1 MVSLDFEEV
10 VVAGLAKSYGAT
22 LALAGVDLGFESG
35 TVTVVQGANGSG
47 KSTLL
52 WLLAQLGRP
61 TRGEIR
67 YGLHNADRAEE
78 LRGRIG
84 FVAHQ
89 LQLYPGLSGHEN
101 LVLAAELH
109 GIPYADKRASD
120 LCEALFL
127 TEYWDR
133 PLRTYS
139 RGQAQRVAIARA
151 LLHEPRLLLMD
162 EPSTG
167 LDTAA
172 TEALTR
178 LIEHEKQAGAI
189 IVVVSHEEE
198 FARTI
203 ADAMVYFE
211 RGRVV
216 ERAA

>member
-1 MVSLDFEEV
+1 MKLDFEEV
-10 VVAGLAKSYGAT
+10 AVTGLAKSYGPT
-22 LALAGVDLGFESG
+22 LALAGVDLSFARG

-52 WLLAQLGRP
+52 WLLALLAHP
-61 TRGEIR
+61 TRGDIR
-67 YGLHNADRAEE
+67 YGAYGTDRTDD

-101 LVLAAELH
+101 LVLAAKLQ
-109 GIPYADKRASD
+109 GIPYADKRATD
-120 LCEALFL
+120 LGEALSLF
-127 TEYWDR
+127 EYWNR

-167 LDTAA
+167 LDVQSAQ
-172 TEALTR
+172 ALLR
-178 LIEHEKQAGAI
+178 LIEQEKQDGAI
-189 IVVVSHEEE
+189 VIVVSHELG
-198 FARTI
+198 FAKRV
-203 ADAMVYFE
+203 ADQVLQMD
-211 RGRVV
+211 RGRIV
-216 ERAA
+216 ERSS